1 MYLSIL
7 FDPSQRNGD
16 LGPKRPLSTQ
26 DLCPHSATMRRK
38 PYSFFVIFQQLQLG
52 MLQVLELQK
61 EMRSLVLTNPSL
73 MPEVDIKQQVPQNSR
88 SATVAT
94 VQKRQLKPLRQLKL
108 QPSRSQ
114 LPIRVNQTE
123 LRMSALFA
131 ASWDWGKSA
140 SSAWFTIFLK
150 RSFCSKLT
158 WFEGSFYLKSQYFE
172 YQY

>member
-1 MYLSIL
+1 
-7 FDPSQRNGD
+7 
-16 LGPKRPLSTQ
+16 
-26 DLCPHSATMRRK
+26 MRRK

-131 ASWDWGKSA
+131 ASWD
-140 SSAWFTIFLK
+140 
-150 RSFCSKLT
+150 
-158 WFEGSFYLKSQYFE
+158 
-172 YQY
+172 